1 MFCLIFVTRLY
12 RKKSWAPSIIS
23 ENLQYICTTI
33 RHSAWRILYNNIR
46 KISKI
51 MLLNQIVIIRKTRN
65 SCSILWILH
74 RSYDRSTIGQLTVQ
88 RRAQNRSHDFWLWYF
103 LRISYMSFSFL
114 LFIYKILLFFKF
126 SFVCFSWTCGRTV
139 ALFVPPDLLFI
150 TAQLFEDFNDFLL
163 WIHNIRS
170 LEFGVT

>member
-12 RKKSWAPSIIS
+12 RKKAWAPSIIS

-33 RHSAWRILYNNIR
+33 RHSAWRILYKIIR

-74 RSYDRSTIGQLTVQ
+74 CSYARSTIGQLTVQ

-103 LRISYMSFSFL
+103 FTNFGYVVFFYLFIQFYCFLNFL
-114 LFIYKILLFFKF
+114 LF
-126 SFVCFSWTCGRTV
+126 V
-139 ALFVPPDLLFI
+139 
-150 TAQLFEDFNDFLL
+150 
-163 WIHNIRS
+163 S
-170 LEFGVT
+170 LELVGGLLHCSYLQIYYL